1 MRIAVHPHHEHEPY
15 RLPHQGL
22 WFVLLLIVLLLLLSK
37 NVSTLDASDQWVMA
51 YNRMLIPIA

>member
-1 MRIAVHPHHEHEPY
+1 MRIAIHPHHEQEPY

-22 WFVLLLIVLLLLLSK
+22 WFALLLIVLLLLLSK
-37 NVSTLDASDQWVMA
+37 NVSTVDAADQWVMA